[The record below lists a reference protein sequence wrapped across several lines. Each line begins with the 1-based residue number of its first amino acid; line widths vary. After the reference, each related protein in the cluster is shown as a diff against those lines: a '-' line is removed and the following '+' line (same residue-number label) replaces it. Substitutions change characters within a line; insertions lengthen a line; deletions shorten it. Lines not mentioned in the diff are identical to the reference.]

1 MIDSFHLYDRLKR
14 RIFTGEDFMG
24 RVKDNKAED
33 VTNDLF

>member
-1 MIDSFHLYDRLKR
+1 MIDSFYLYDRLKR

-24 RVKDNKAED
+24 RVKDNRAED